1 MNFPFSRSKRS
12 HREQSWIMRLLR
24 PEAARTSPA
33 LFTYHLREK
42 LEQNGCPLCRMV
54 RESEE
59 HWGWTLL
66 YEFTGDP
73 EIHERFAKAGGLCA
87 EHGELIRRIVESRQL
102 VTPSGVA
109 RLYETVSKEFLR
121 KPSAPRSESQD
132 CPLCRYRRQ
141 AEERYSYFLADT
153 LANPTWQDMF
163 TRSDGLCM
171 SHFELV
177 RQHANREAAA
187 FLEDDQS
194 RRLHELIHLLQ
205 ELQRKQRYDVP
216 EPLTQEE
223 SASWREAL
231 WRFGGMHFDHLL
243 VRD

>member
-1 MNFPFSRSKRS
+1 MNFSFRRSKHDRP
-12 HREQSWIMRLLR
+12 EQSWIMHLLR

-42 LEQNGCPLCRMV
+42 LGEKGCPLCRMV

-109 RLYETVSKEFLR
+109 RLYETVTKEFLHR
-121 KPSAPRSESQD
+121 PSAQHPEARD

-141 AEERYSYFLADT
+141 AEERYTYFLADT
-153 LANPTWQDMF
+153 LAEPDWQELF

-177 RQHANREAAA
+177 MKHANREAAE
-187 FLEDDQS
+187 FIQNDQS
-194 RRLHELIHLLQ
+194 RRLRELLHLLQ

-216 EPLTQEE
+216 EPLTPEE
-223 SASWREAL
+223 SASWHEAL

-243 VRD
+243 VHD